1 MTSQTSPAA
10 KTDQPKAKS
19 PAAAETSDSN
29 SAADEARDAD
39 YQHLLERLF
48 EKVGEVSSLPFAAV
62 RLIELASNEE
72 ASVDELYNEIKTNPA
87 MAARI
92 MRVVNSAYYSRRF
105 TIQDLKQ
112 AISLLGFLEVRN
124 LALTVYVSQLFESP
138 VYVGEYSR
146 EALWEHLV
154 AVATASRMIAEQCGH
169 AAPEEAYLAGL
180 LHDIG
185 FLLLD
190 QTIHRRFC
198 QVLSLIEENVPTCRV
213 EMRVLTFDHAEL
225 GAFVARKWSLPE
237 PVVAAAQFHHKSET
251 YDGPSRTTV
260 DAVVVANFLCS
271 RRGMSSLGVHNVEAP
286 PQAVFER
293 LGIDRD
299 QLTHIWDRLEEELEK
314 SAAVV
319 ASH

>member
-1 MTSQTSPAA
+1 
-10 KTDQPKAKS
+10 
-19 PAAAETSDSN
+19 
-29 SAADEARDAD
+29 
-39 YQHLLERLF
+39 
-48 EKVGEVSSLPFAAV
+48 
-62 RLIELASNEE
+62 
-72 ASVDELYNEIKTNPA
+72 
-87 MAARI
+87 
-92 MRVVNSAYYSRRF
+92 MRVVNSAYYSRRY

-138 VYVGEYSR
+138 VFVGEYSR

-154 AVATASRMIAEQCGH
+154 AVATASRMIAQQCGH
-169 AAPEEAYLAGL
+169 PAPEEAYLAGL

-198 QVLSLIEENVPTCRV
+198 QVLGLIDENVPTCRV

-225 GAFVARKWSLPE
+225 GAFVAQKWSLPE
-237 PVVAAAQFHHKSET
+237 HVVAVARYHHNPEA

-271 RRGMSSLGVHNVEAP
+271 RRGMSSLGVHNVEPP
-286 PQAVFER
+286 PQVVFER

-299 QLTHIWDRLEEELEK
+299 HLTHIWDRLEEELEK
-314 SAAVV
+314 SAAVI